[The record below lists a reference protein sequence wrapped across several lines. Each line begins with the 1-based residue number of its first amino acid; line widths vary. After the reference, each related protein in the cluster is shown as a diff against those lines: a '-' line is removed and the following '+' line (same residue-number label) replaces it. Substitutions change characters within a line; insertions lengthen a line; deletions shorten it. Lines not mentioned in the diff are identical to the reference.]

1 MKSLYLLLI
10 SALMVNAAS
19 LEKRETSE
27 ADAAVNVDAN
37 IQQLTSLTLNNRV
50 VWDRLNEMTSKF
62 GSRLTGSKGLAD
74 STKWIVDQMKADG
87 LSPTLEGVKVK
98 HWTRG
103 REYLVHVN
111 VEGAPK
117 GQRDIKLTTLGRSAA
132 TSPNGIV
139 ADIVVVRNFAELSK
153 LGQQRI
159 RGKIVLF
166 VEPWQGYGA
175 TAIYRMMGAQEAAK
189 YGAVAVIIAS
199 VTPESSSDTLHTGLT
214 LPASIPIAAITRSD
228 ARNFETLY
236 NRAIKDPAKYKVP
249 RLFFYTESHLDPK
262 EYDGY
267 NIVVDVK
274 GRESPEKIVLLG
286 GHIDSWDI
294 GVGAVDDGAGAFTS
308 WEALRA
314 IARLPQRPK
323 RTVRLVLWVDEEQGN
338 AGGNGYAAAHAKEL
352 NNHVMALETDL
363 GNFEPA
369 GIIFSGSNNA
379 ANILKSIGEKYQ
391 KPKVG
396 QFAGDVDVVSG
407 DTGADIAPLC
417 NAGVP
422 CAGLL
427 SRDPITGEAPGIN
440 YGYFNVH
447 HSHGDQMSFLKPEQ
461 LAKNAAALAIW
472 TYAVAEQAVDLP
484 RS

>member
-153 LGQQRI
+153 LGQQNVH
-159 RGKIVLF
+159 GKIVLF
-166 VEPWQGYGA
+166 NEPWQGYGA
-175 TAIYRMMGAQEAAK
+175 TVAYRLRGAQEAAK

-228 ARNFETLY
+228 ARNFAALY

-352 NNHVMALETDL
+352 K
-363 GNFEPA
+363 
-369 GIIFSGSNNA
+369 IINNA

-427 SRDPITGEAPGIN
+427 SRDPITGELQESTMATLI
-440 YGYFNVH
+440 
-447 HSHGDQMSFLKPEQ
+447 HGDQMSFLKPEQ